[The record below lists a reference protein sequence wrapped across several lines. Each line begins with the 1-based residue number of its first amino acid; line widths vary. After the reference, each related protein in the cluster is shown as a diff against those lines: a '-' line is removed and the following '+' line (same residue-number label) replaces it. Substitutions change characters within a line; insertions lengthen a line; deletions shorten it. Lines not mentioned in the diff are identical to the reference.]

1 MKLIVIRHGETIDNI
16 NKNIQ
21 GQNDGQLSAI
31 GVVQAQKIADRLQ
44 KEKID
49 FIYCSDLG
57 RARETLNYIAKYH
70 KNTPVIYEPM
80 LRERD
85 FGEFNGKKLDDYK
98 AKRDAINRNNWRPKN
113 GENFY
118 DVKKRIRKF
127 LKYLIENHQDNDT
140 ILIVSHGGWK
150 GTFFSQIM
158 DIPRK
163 KAFFIQFDNTS
174 VSEVEL
180 NTDGKHKINLINC
193 TKHLS

>member
-1 MKLIVIRHGETIDNI
+1 MKLIVVRHGETIDNI

-21 GQNDGQLSAI
+21 GQNDGQLSAVGI
-31 GVVQAQKIADRLQ
+31 VQAQKIAKRL
-44 KEKID
+44 KDEKID
-49 FIYCSDLG
+49 YIYCSDLG
-57 RARETLNYIAKYH
+57 RTKETLNYIIKYH
-70 KNTPVIYEPM
+70 KKAPIIYEQL
-80 LRERD
+80 LRERN
-85 FGEFNGKKLDDYK
+85 FGDFNGKKFDDYK
-98 AKRDAINRNNWRPKN
+98 TKRDAINRNNWRPKN

-127 LKYLIENHQDNDT
+127 LKYLLENHKDDDT

-193 TKHLS
+193 TKHLD